1 MLRSL
6 FRPITMEPVPAISK
20 IPDTMRKGRTTGAA
34 TGTSSRRIVTQ
45 SVTAR
50 IFSAAVGASQTREQ
64 VAAVA
69 PVPVSSP
76 VAKPQR
82 PSPIARVSPSPTPQ
96 PDKLGPERS
105 LAGSIREVLPDS
117 LDVVG
122 VGGREWRILPAAGA
136 LIRLNGKPAR
146 LDTLHAGDTL
156 VILGQAQL
164 GPGSG
169 NRFVAHAITARRK

>member
-1 MLRSL
+1 MSGWLKRFGL
-6 FRPITMEPVPAISK
+6 HLAAAL
-20 IPDTMRKGRTTGAA
+20 GA
-34 TGTSSRRIVTQ
+34 TG
-45 SVTAR
+45 
-50 IFSAAVGASQTREQ
+50 IFVAAAAVGASQTREQ
-64 VAAVA
+64 EAAIA
-69 PVPVSSP
+69 PISSP
-76 VAKPQR
+76 VGKPQR

-96 PDKLGPERS
+96 TDRVGPERS

-122 VGGREWRILPAAGA
+122 VGGREWRIFPAAGA